1 MSETSAHRRAK
12 KRAAGVGG
20 KTEVRLPG
28 KRRLDAL
35 TKGKGRATE
44 IERSGSS
51 QRLEKAARRLKQS
64 GAKQKILQVPQK
76 DMNPAIKAMKKVG
89 TGGTVKNMGNT
100 KRRRVR
106 PSKR

>member
-28 KRRLDAL
+28 NRRLDAL

-44 IERSGSS
+44 IERSGTS
-51 QRLEKAARRLKQS
+51 QRLEAAVRRLKQS
-64 GAKQKILQVPQK
+64 GATQKVLQVPQK

-89 TGGTVKNMGNT
+89 IGGTVKNMGNT

-106 PSKR
+106 PSKW